1 MSRNEQKQE
10 LFKTFYDKFAD
21 ISHGYFFFFFDKQD

>member
-10 LFKTFYDKFAD
+10 LFKTIWDKFAD
-21 ISHGYFFFFFDKQD
+21 ISHGMFFFFFEKE

>member
-10 LFKTFYDKFAD
+10 LFKTIWDIAN
-21 ISHGYFFFFFDKQD
+21 ISHGMFFFFFEKE

>member
-10 LFKTFYDKFAD
+10 LFKTFYDKFVD
-21 ISHGYFFFFFDKQD
+21 ISNGMFFFFFEKE